1 VMNTH
6 QHSGTASLEDRIR
19 NSLIGLPVSE
29 KRMFGGVTFLLNGNM
44 LCCASKKGLMVRV
57 GKDAEPQALANAM
70 AKRCDG
76 GGHPMPGFISIEPAG
91 ISQDNALESWLQMA
105 LTYVGTL
112 PPKTEKSKIKPQH
125 FTRRNQ

>member
-1 VMNTH
+1 
-6 QHSGTASLEDRIR
+6 
-19 NSLIGLPVSE
+19 
-29 KRMFGGVTFLLNGNM
+29 M